1 VSDPF
6 ASSLAA
12 TTATT
17 TINNKHTIIFSQTPH
32 HQTTTPH
39 FPSPP
44 PESPPPGRAFAR
56 RNLTPPPE
64 TVALLLSHFTSPPT
78 AEEQKQAF
86 LDAPNEYGNTGLH
99 WAALGGHLAAVQ
111 LLVEAGASVALANDK
126 NYVPLDLASFGEK
139 FDVVDYFL
147 EKSGGLEDENAE
159 DGGLE
164 GAVEGVTLTEKDL
177 EEVGGDGEGK
187 GKGKETE
194 GSSS

>member
-1 VSDPF
+1 LSHPLLPL
-6 ASSLAA
+6 S
-12 TTATT
+12 
-17 TINNKHTIIFSQTPH
+17 
-32 HQTTTPH
+32 
-39 FPSPP
+39 
-44 PESPPPGRAFAR
+44 AR

-64 TVALLLSHFTSPPT
+64 TVALLLSHFTTPPT

-99 WAALGGHLAAVQ
+99 WAALGGHLAVVK

-159 DGGLE
+159 DGGGLE

-177 EEVGGDGEGK
+177 EEEVGGDVEGK
-187 GKGKETE
+187 RKETE
-194 GSSS
+194 TKGS